1 MVCESVIAG
10 SASRSLTLRVATG
23 VAVKSGSSDAK
34 SDVES
39 AVTGSRNRRSCRFVV
54 FLGRRPMMNR
64 TRDESTVIGTVVVS
78 PTFGVTRLTTV
89 SVVKK
94 GRLSITPGTSAAV
107 IASAP

>member
-1 MVCESVIAG
+1 
-10 SASRSLTLRVATG
+10 
-23 VAVKSGSSDAK
+23 
-34 SDVES
+34 
-39 AVTGSRNRRSCRFVV
+39 
-54 FLGRRPMMNR
+54 MMNR